1 MYPKSYLLLFLA
13 YFPFLLFSQN
23 IRFGLKGGLNLSR
36 DKFELY
42 SQGIPLNL
50 NTEVAASY
58 HFGGLMEFYLED
70 SRTVLQMEFLYTGN
84 GMLIRENELS
94 KRKRFNLT
102 QITIPLVFKFEAKED
117 LYFNGGSYFGRILT
131 TQELNSLGQ
140 TSNIKDRFQ
149 LFDLGFLLGFEFKV
163 NQRLSFDLRYN
174 YGLLNFNN
182 ADAYEGSETE
192 RLYKNRTVNYGMVY
206 KF

>member
-1 MYPKSYLLLFLA
+1 
-13 YFPFLLFSQN
+13 
-23 IRFGLKGGLNLSR
+23 
-36 DKFELY
+36 
-42 SQGIPLNL
+42 
-50 NTEVAASY
+50 
-58 HFGGLMEFYLED
+58 MEFYLED

-117 LYFNGGSYFGRILT
+117 LYFSGGNYFGRILT
-131 TQELNSLGQ
+131 AQELNSLGQ

>member
-1 MYPKSYLLLFLA
+1 M
-13 YFPFLLFSQN
+13 
-23 IRFGLKGGLNLSR
+23 
-36 DKFELY
+36 
-42 SQGIPLNL
+42 
-50 NTEVAASY
+50 V
-58 HFGGLMEFYLED
+58 EFYLED
-70 SRTVLQMEFLYTGN
+70 SKTVHQMELLYTGN
-84 GMLIRENELS
+84 SMLIRENELY

-102 QITIPLVFKFEAKED
+102 QITIPLVFKYEAKED

-131 TQELNSLGQ
+131 AQELNSLGQ

-182 ADAYEGSETE
+182 ADTYDGTETE

>member
-1 MYPKSYLLLFLA
+1 M
-13 YFPFLLFSQN
+13 
-23 IRFGLKGGLNLSR
+23 
-36 DKFELY
+36 
-42 SQGIPLNL
+42 
-50 NTEVAASY
+50 
-58 HFGGLMEFYLED
+58 
-70 SRTVLQMEFLYTGN
+70 
-84 GMLIRENELS
+84 
-94 KRKRFNLT
+94 
-102 QITIPLVFKFEAKED
+102 
-117 LYFNGGSYFGRILT
+117 YFNGGSYFGRILT
-131 TQELNSLGQ
+131 AQELNSLGQ